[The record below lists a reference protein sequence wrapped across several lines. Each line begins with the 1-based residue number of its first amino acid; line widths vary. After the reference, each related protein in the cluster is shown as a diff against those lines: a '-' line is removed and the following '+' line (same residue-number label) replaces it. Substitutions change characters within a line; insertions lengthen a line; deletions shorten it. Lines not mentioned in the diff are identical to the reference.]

1 MVSTKHLMCFNGLQA
16 SVWSLSSLGFLQIY
30 ILSLNANANGNDP
43 ELQVFYMAKPPVQ
56 YSVDVS
62 GDKTE

>member
-1 MVSTKHLMCFNGLQA
+1 MCFNGLQA

-43 ELQVFYMAKPPVQ
+43 ELQVFYMAKPPV
-56 YSVDVS
+56 
-62 GDKTE
+62 